1 VERLILRRF
10 AMLTS
15 ALVALALLATG
26 VGEAH
31 PARAAADARAD
42 AASIVSSPVTAFA
55 DAAARLVQAAAP
67 PAFDPGFIITDAL
80 FYDGD
85 ALDAAGVQA
94 FLDEQVPAC
103 APGVVCLA
111 DFTQKTVT
119 RAGDEVCD
127 AYAGRESETGA
138 EIIAKVGRACGI
150 SQKALLVLLQKEQ
163 SLVGDPAPTAG
174 DFSFATGYAC
184 PDTAACDVEYS
195 GFYNQVYWAA
205 WQLKRYANP
214 PGTSEFF
221 TSRPIGEPSQIAYNP
236 QSSCGG
242 ADVTL
247 TNLATAALYYY
258 TPYQP
263 NPATAAGSNDDPCG
277 AYGNLNFWRF
287 YSAWFGDPTQG
298 SSTHGALEQVS
309 VVRGRIVAEG
319 WAVDPTSFRASNTV
333 RITVTDAAGRVD
345 ATTIRAG
352 SPSDG
357 ALSISPLSGRD
368 HGFSGGTAL
377 EAQGLI
383 RVCAVALP
391 LGGTSSSSEPLGCAT
406 VFALTP

>member
-1 VERLILRRF
+1 VVRLILRRF
-10 AMLTS
+10 AVITS
-15 ALVALALLATG
+15 ALLSIALITTG
-26 VGEAH
+26 VGQAGQ
-31 PARAAADARAD
+31 ADARAD
-42 AASIVSSPVTAFA
+42 AASIAPTPATVFA
-55 DAAARLVQAAAP
+55 DEATRLVEAASP
-67 PAFDPGFIITDAL
+67 PEFDAAFIISDEL
-80 FYDGD
+80 FYDGS
-85 ALDAAGVQA
+85 ALDADEVQQ

-103 APGVVCLA
+103 AVGVVCLA
-111 DFTQKTVT
+111 DYTQKTST
-119 RAGDEVCD
+119 RAGDDVCD
-127 AYAGRESETGA
+127 AYRGRESETGA

-163 SLVGDPAPTAG
+163 SLVRDAAPTAG

-214 PGTSEFF
+214 PGTSEYF
-221 TSRPIGEPSQIAYNP
+221 TSRPIGEPSPIAYNP
-236 QSSCGG
+236 EASCGS

-247 TNLATAALYYY
+247 KNLATAALYYY

-263 NPATAAGSNDDPCG
+263 NPATVAGSDNDPCG

-287 YSAWFGDPTQG
+287 YSAWFGDPTRG
-298 SSTHGALEQVS
+298 SITQGALEQVS

-319 WAVDPTSFRASNTV
+319 WALDPSSVRASNSV
-333 RITVTDAAGRVD
+333 RITVTDAAGRI
-345 ATTIRAG
+345 TTTTARAG
-352 SPSDG
+352 SASDG
-357 ALSISPLSGRD
+357 AREASPLAGD
-368 HGFSGGTAL
+368 EHGFSGGTAL

-391 LGGTSSSSEPLGCAT
+391 LEGTSSSSEPLGCAT
-406 VFALTP
+406 AFALTP

>member
-1 VERLILRRF
+1 
-10 AMLTS
+10 MLTS
-15 ALVALALLATG
+15 ALVTLTLLATS
-26 VGEAH
+26 VQAN
-31 PARAAADARAD
+31 PASAAADARAD
-42 AASIVSSPVTAFA
+42 AASIAPTPVTAVA
-55 DAAARLVQAAAP
+55 DTVARLVGAATP
-67 PAFDPGFIITDAL
+67 PEFDPGFIISDEL

-85 ALDAAGVQA
+85 ALDADEVQA
-94 FLDEQVPAC
+94 FLDEQVPSC
-103 APGVVCLA
+103 APGIVCLA
-111 DFTQKTVT
+111 DYTQKTVT
-119 RAGDEVCD
+119 RAGDDVCG
-127 AYAGRESETGA
+127 AYRGRESETGA
-138 EIIAKVGRACGI
+138 EIIAKVGLACGI

-163 SLVGDPAPTAG
+163 SLVRDAAPTAG

-221 TSRPIGEPSQIAYNP
+221 TSRPIGEPSPIAYNP
-236 QSSCGG
+236 DASCGT

-247 TNLATAALYYY
+247 TNIATAALYYY

-263 NPATAAGSNDDPCG
+263 NPATVAGSNDDPCG

-287 YSAWFGDPTQG
+287 YSEWFGDPSRGSITQ
-298 SSTHGALEQVS
+298 GALEDVS

-319 WAVDPTSFRASNTV
+319 WASDPSSVRASNSV
-333 RITVTDAAGRVD
+333 RITVTDAAGRI
-345 ATTIRAG
+345 ATTTVRA
-352 SPSDG
+352 SSVSDG
-357 ALSISPLSGRD
+357 ALSVSSLSGGD

-383 RVCAVALP
+383 RVCAMALP
-391 LGGTSSSSEPLGCAT
+391 LEGTSSSSEPLGCAT
-406 VFALTP
+406 IFALTP

>member
-1 VERLILRRF
+1 VVRLILRRF
-10 AMLTS
+10 TLPAS
-15 ALVALALLATG
+15 ALLGLALVTTV
-26 VGEAH
+26 VG
-31 PARAAADARAD
+31 PANPASARAD
-42 AASIVSSPVTAFA
+42 AASIAPTTVTVVA
-55 DAAARLVQAAAP
+55 DTARQLVEAATP
-67 PAFDPGFIITDAL
+67 PAFDPGYIISDEL

-85 ALDAAGVQA
+85 ALDAREVQQ

-111 DFTQKTVT
+111 DYTQKTVT
-119 RAGDEVCD
+119 RESDDVCD

-138 EIIAKVGRACGI
+138 EIIAKIGRACGI

-163 SLVGDPAPTAG
+163 ALVRDPAPTPG

-221 TSRPIGEPSQIAYNP
+221 TSRPIGEPSTIAYNP
-236 QSSCGG
+236 EASCGG
-242 ADVTL
+242 GDVTIK
-247 TNLATAALYYY
+247 NLATAALYYY

-263 NPATAAGSNDDPCG
+263 NPAALAGNAEDPCG
-277 AYGNLNFWRF
+277 AYGNLNFSKF
-287 YSAWFGDPTQG
+287 YLQWFGDPTQG
-298 SSTHGALEQVS
+298 SITQGALQDVF
-309 VVRGRIVAEG
+309 VVRGRIVAKG
-319 WAVDPTSFRASNTV
+319 WAIDPSSVKASTSV
-333 RITVTDAAGRVD
+333 RITVTDAAGRYS
-345 ATTIRAG
+345 ATTVRAD
-352 SPSDG
+352 SPTDG
-357 ALSISPLSGRD
+357 ALQTSPLSGRE
-368 HGFSGGTAL
+368 HGFSGGTLL
-377 EAQGLI
+377 EAQGLV

-391 LGGTSSSSEPLGCAT
+391 LDFTASSIEPLGCAT